1 MSGFLAGAIV
11 AKLMLDKTG
20 WNQSVDGVKG
30 DEKKLTESA
39 KNIDASFTQ
48 LGTRMALAGAA
59 ITAAILGTVQATATY
74 GDKIDEL
81 SQKVGINAETLQSLR
96 LIAEKSGTSLEGM
109 ATGLGILSRNM
120 VDAAGGSA
128 QAQQKFDLL
137 GISVFDA
144 TGKLKDTDA
153 MLMALA
159 ERFSTM
165 PDGPIKTAAAM
176 ELLGR
181 SGKDMIPFLN
191 EGAEGMRN
199 QMERARELG
208 LVMGK
213 DGVKASRDF
222 ADAQDELKLATGAV
236 GRTIGETLLPMITDF
251 MKKTTDI
258 VAGIRKWTEA
268 HPELAKAI
276 SGTALTF
283 GGLLTVGGA
292 LLILIPKIKLAFGG
306 LSDFF
311 GIGRIQAI
319 LMGTA
324 LIALAATIAYYIQ
337 LRGQVSVAEN
347 YAIEAGKRLH
357 DTQMKLI
364 DKLSEAAVAAGFH
377 YGQMSKLIDV
387 YDGNIAALVMAIRK
401 GEVKNLTDAET
412 IAIQKALAEVGK
424 KHNAVLEAQAKAL
437 EEANQKMVNA
447 AKIAAEAKK
456 ALEEWTNFLTAAGI
470 QTALTASETDKYA
483 GYARELDKLLKAGKI
498 SQEDYAK
505 GILAVN
511 SALEPFGRYVAAGS
525 IAMATAT
532 GKGRDLFSL
541 MHAMPK
547 ELDSTGYAFDTLD
560 DKLDAMA
567 YGMGISTTTLKAYI
581 YELQRLQLGILGF
594 KLPPFPGW
602 PKDEIKTAV
611 TDPVSEAFAGLYNNI
626 AQGFGD
632 TFQTFIETW
641 SIDKLLKMDIDF
653 KEFFKDLWGN
663 IKESFFTM
671 VGEIATKW
679 VKGLLEDIFIKKTKE
694 AAISAGESI
703 AGVGT
708 SVTTL
713 GTTVAGIAGAIAT
726 VITTLATAI
735 ATAIG
740 TIAVGLATAL
750 VTLATAIATAATIL
764 AAAAVPLLIVG
775 AIAIAIFAG
784 FKAIES
790 LFGGGGGKQTD
801 VTYWLKLMW
810 ADGKELHDW
819 VINLPAAYFN
829 TWHNFF
835 FNMEWATRETVT
847 VLYAIKDFLGPM
859 LSALQSIDGQISNLR
874 EAASGAI
881 STQTEMLVVH
891 GTPSIPEITMPL
903 PGLKTLI
910 AEGGPRNGN
919 GGAVILQAE
928 FNVQTLDA
936 DSFRETVRKKIGPE
950 IVEWIRT
957 NVGKRLIADALGV

>member
-20 WNQSVDGVKG
+20 WNQSVEGVKA
-30 DEKKLTESA
+30 DEKTLTGSA
-39 KNIDASFTQ
+39 KNIDAAFTTM
-48 LGTRMALAGAA
+48 GTRMAIAGAA
-59 ITAAILGTVQATATY
+59 ITAAILGTVQATARY
-74 GDKIDEL
+74 GDGIDEL
-81 SQKVGINAETLQSLR
+81 SQKIGINADTLQSLR

-137 GISVFDA
+137 GISVFDT

-153 MLMALA
+153 MLMGLA

-191 EGAEGMRN
+191 EGAEGMKR

-251 MKKTTDI
+251 MKQTTNI
-258 VAGIRKWTEA
+258 VAGIRKWAEA

-276 SGTALTF
+276 SGTALVF
-283 GGLLTVGGA
+283 GGLMTVGGS
-292 LLILIPKIKLAFGG
+292 LLVLIPKLTAG
-306 LSDFF
+306 LQSF
-311 GIGRIQAI
+311 ATM
-319 LMGTA
+319 MGTTTLGA
-324 LIALAATIAYYIQ
+324 GLMMGAFVAVIGTLSYYIQ
-337 LRGQVSVAEN
+337 VLGQISTAEN
-347 YAIEAGKRLH
+347 YVIDADKRLH

-387 YDGNIAALVMAIRK
+387 YDGNIAALVRAIQK
-401 GEVKNLTDAET
+401 GEVKNLTDQET

-424 KHNAVLEAQAKAL
+424 QHNSVLEAQAKAL

-447 AKIAAEAKK
+447 AKVAAEAKK

-470 QTALTASETDKYA
+470 QTALTASETNKYA
-483 GYARELDKLLKAGKI
+483 GYAQELDKLFKAGKI
-498 SQEDYAK
+498 SQQDYAK

-511 SALEPFGRYVAAGS
+511 EALEPFGRYVAAGS

-532 GKGRDLFSL
+532 GKGRDLYSL
-541 MHAMPK
+541 MKAMPK
-547 ELDSTGYAFDTLD
+547 ELASTGYAFDTLD

-567 YGMGISTTTLKAYI
+567 YGMGISTMTLKAYI

-641 SIDKLLKMDIDF
+641 SVDKLLKMDIDF
-653 KEFFKDLWGN
+653 KEFFKGIWGN

-671 VGEIATKW
+671 IGELATKW
-679 VKGLLEDIFIKKTKE
+679 VKGFLEDILIKKTAE
-694 AAISAGESI
+694 AATS
-703 AGVGT
+703 VGT
-708 SVTTL
+708 SM
-713 GTTVAGIAGAIAT
+713 TTVGTAMTSVGTIVTGIATAIAT

-750 VTLATAIATAATIL
+750 VTLATAIASAATIL

-819 VINLPAAYFN
+819 IINLPAAYFN

-835 FNMEWATRETVT
+835 FNTEWATRETVT
-847 VLYAIKDFLGPM
+847 VLYAIKDFLGPI
-859 LSALQSIDGQISNLR
+859 LTALQSIDSQIANLR
-874 EAASGAI
+874 GAASGAI

-891 GTPSIPEITMPL
+891 GTPSVPEITMPL

-928 FNVQTLDA
+928 FNIQTLDA
-936 DSFRETVRKKIGPE
+936 ESFRETVRSKIGPE
-950 IVEWIRT
+950 IVEWIKT
-957 NVGKRLIADALGV
+957 NVGKRLVAEALGV